1 LPLAGRTILVTR
13 PAHQTAG
20 LAEPLEALGATVYSL
35 PAIAIEP
42 PEDMEALDAA
52 LYDLSRF
59 DWLVFTSVNGVNA
72 VRNRM
77 DELGLNRT
85 AKGCTRIAAV
95 GSTTAQAVLEAF
107 YEPEAVPEKYV
118 SDEIADAMGDV
129 NGKWVLL
136 LRADIARREI
146 VDILRSRGAITEE
159 VAAYRIVRPVDES
172 PLPETAP
179 DVIALTSSSAVYG
192 TRDALAA
199 RGKEIWMRESRLAC
213 IGPVTAATV
222 RELGYEVA
230 VMAEEH
236 TITGL
241 VEAIAASKGLPSPL
255 RGRGAGGEG
264 QRSPLQV
271 DCLGEGEGGEALL
284 A

>member
-1 LPLAGRTILVTR
+1 MNLPLEGRTILVTR

-20 LAEPLEALGATVYSL
+20 LSEPLEALGATVYSL

-52 LYDLSRF
+52 LYDWDRF
-59 DWLVFTSVNGVNA
+59 DWVIFTSVNGVNA
-72 VRNRM
+72 VQERM
-77 DELGLNRT
+77 DVLGLNRK
-85 AKGCTRIAAV
+85 AQGRVKIAAV
-95 GSTTAQAVLEAF
+95 GPTTAQAVREAF

-118 SDEIADAMGDV
+118 SNEVADAMGDV
-129 NGKWVLL
+129 SRKWVLL

-172 PLPETAP
+172 PLPEMAP
-179 DVIALTSSSAVYG
+179 DMIALASSSAVYG
-192 TRDALAA
+192 TRDALSA
-199 RGKEIWMRESRLAC
+199 RGKENWMKESRLAC
-213 IGPVTAATV
+213 IGPITAATV

-230 VMAEEH
+230 LMAEEH
-236 TITGL
+236 TISGL
-241 VEAIAASKGLPSPL
+241 VAALSKE
-255 RGRGAGGEG
+255 RT
-264 QRSPLQV
+264 
-271 DCLGEGEGGEALL
+271 L